1 MSNKEIIKKLE
12 FLENKVKDLQKILR
26 KIRVLKLSDDV
37 YAYLSEINY
46 KWVIQ
51 SGNMFLNRSYKWE
64 IKNLSVDVMSADQN
78 FYFSSIDDVF
88 KFWNEFAVTKRKGD
102 WWIAVSKDVTRKRIS
117 KVIHGYGYFD
127 AKDNEIVVPGTNGQC
142 KFKILETKSKE

>member
-102 WWIAVSKDVTRKRIS
+102 
-117 KVIHGYGYFD
+117 
-127 AKDNEIVVPGTNGQC
+127 
-142 KFKILETKSKE
+142 